1 MFLLALFILR
11 VIDPWKCYICIPL
24 IYYNINVLILLCIGM
39 QYIDANLYIFSLR
52 NQSFLCNCIVL
63 TDFYVL
69 ADKFWYCRLSPNHK
83 VLHYGDLEESPQG
96 EVPHDNLQDKCK

>member
-1 MFLLALFILR
+1 MQLAFSHGEVKNGKLYLYHSYILQK
-11 VIDPWKCYICIPL
+11 KCNNSTVYF
-24 IYYNINVLILLCIGM
+24 NILHN
-39 QYIDANLYIFSLR
+39 ANLLSLC
-52 NQSFLCNCIVL
+52 NQRFVCNCIVL
-63 TDFYVL
+63 TDFCVFILFL